1 MAMIHDSED
10 PEGVRDDGSAELAH
24 GPSDDLQRAKER
36 KGIAAMELF
45 IRTRSWERA
54 AEGAGYPTPRAA
66 RVAGE
71 KALENEFKHSSRS
84 QDFMRKYAAKHL
96 DMLMGSLAVKTA
108 DPAHPEHIAAIK
120 TARELIAQ
128 QAKLLGLDAPT
139 KLSLVDPTQEQI
151 EAYLN
156 SAVGP
161 RHSDTEADIF
171 ETGEMIVDAEV
182 VEDDEVEAVREL
194 EA

>member
-10 PEGVRDDGSAELAH
+10 PEGVKDDGSAELAH

-36 KGIAAMELF
+36 KGIAAMEMF

-66 RVAGE
+66 RVAAE
-71 KALENEFKHSSRS
+71 KALENEFKQSSRS
-84 QDFMRKYAAKHL
+84 QEFMRKYAAKHL
-96 DMLMGSLAVKTA
+96 DILMGSLAVKTA
-108 DPAHPEHIAAIK
+108 DPSHPEHIAAIK

-151 EAYLN
+151 EEYLN
-156 SAVGP
+156 DAIGP
-161 RHSDTEADIF
+161 RHTDEEADIF
-171 ETGEMIVDAEV
+171 ETGDIVDAVV
-182 VEDDEVEAVREL
+182 VEDDEVEVVREL